1 MLILLMM
8 VVVMGICAEDVLM
21 VVVNIMLVFKV
32 MILMM
37 VMFDINIVNDGS
49 GNGDNVLRMC

>member
-1 MLILLMM
+1 
-8 VVVMGICAEDVLM
+8 M

-37 VMFDINIVNDGS
+37 VMFDVDIVNDGS
-49 GNGDNVLRMC
+49 GNGDTVVRMC

>member
-1 MLILLMM
+1 
-8 VVVMGICAEDVLM
+8 M

-49 GNGDNVLRMC
+49 GYGDNVVRMC

>member
-1 MLILLMM
+1 
-8 VVVMGICAEDVLM
+8 M

-37 VMFDINIVNDGS
+37 VMIDVNIVNDGS
-49 GNGDNVLRMC
+49 GNGDNVVRMC

>member
-1 MLILLMM
+1 
-8 VVVMGICAEDVLM
+8 M

-37 VMFDINIVNDGS
+37 VMSDVNIVNDGS
-49 GNGDNVLRMC
+49 SNGDMC